1 MTQSIAHIADFQRL
15 LAGVG
20 LGDEHLVDID
30 PDARGVNGIEGVLGI
45 DEGNDTA
52 QRLSLRENLQGERC
66 LAA

>member
-1 MTQSIAHIADFQRL
+1 MVSPIADFQRL

-45 DEGNDTA
+45 DEGDDAA
-52 QRLSLRENLQGERC
+52 QRLGLRENLQGERC